1 MELTVSNSNLH
12 PVWAKVLGITPQTC
26 SSSPSTEAQPS
37 PMAAAI
43 AAMTGQSRSHYSWQ
57 TTGHPHRPGA
67 PVAIKKR
74 LGPSLWVS
82 TVVKPGDA
90 GYPAHF

>member
-1 MELTVSNSNLH
+1 MSNPNLH
-12 PVWAKVLGITPQTC
+12 PVWIKVLGI
-26 SSSPSTEAQPS
+26 SPETARDTDLANVGS

-43 AAMTGQSRSHYSWQ
+43 AAMTSNRGHANGWQATHRSQ
-57 TTGHPHRPGA
+57 RPGA

-74 LGPSLWVS
+74 LGPGLWIS

-90 GYPAHF
+90 GYPAHL